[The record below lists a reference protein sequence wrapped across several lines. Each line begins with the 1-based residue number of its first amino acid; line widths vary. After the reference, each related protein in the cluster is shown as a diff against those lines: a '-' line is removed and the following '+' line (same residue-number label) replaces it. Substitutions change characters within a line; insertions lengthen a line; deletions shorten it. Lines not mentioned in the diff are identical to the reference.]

1 MYIQIAAVIG
11 SLLIGLATGYKVTSW
26 KYESEKL
33 AEVEAQREAITAIAQ
48 EVAKLDIQHKV
59 IYQKAQTHVI
69 EKPVYRSAACA
80 HDSDGMRLINEALS
94 GKPSS
99 NSELPKPDTTD

>member
-26 KYESEKL
+26 KYESERL

-59 IYQKAQTHVI
+59 IYQKVQTHVI
-69 EKPVYRSAACA
+69 EKPVYRECKHA
-80 HDSDGMRLINEALS
+80 DDGMRLINEALS

-99 NSELPKPDTTD
+99 DSELPKPDTTD

>member
-1 MYIQIAAVIG
+1 MHVQIAAVIG

-48 EVAKLDIQHKV
+48 EVAKLDIHHKV

-69 EKPVYRSAACA
+69 EKPVYRECK
-80 HDSDGMRLINEALS
+80 HDNDGMRLINEALTN
-94 GKPSS
+94 KPSS

>member
-33 AEVEAQREAITAIAQ
+33 AEVEAQKEAITAIAQ

-59 IYQKAQTHVI
+59 IYQKVQTHVI
-69 EKPVYRSAACA
+69 EKPVYHECKHA
-80 HDSDGMRLINEALS
+80 DDGMRLINEALS
-94 GKPSS
+94 GKPGSD
-99 NSELPKPDTTD
+99 SELPKPDTTD

>member
-11 SLLIGLATGYKVTSW
+11 SLLIGLTTGYKVTSW

-33 AEVEAQREAITAIAQ
+33 AEVEAQQAALTAVAV
-48 EVAKLDIQHKV
+48 ELAKLDIQHKT
-59 IYQKAQTHVI
+59 IYQKVQTNVI
-69 EKPVYRSAACA
+69 EKPVYRECK
-80 HDSDGMRLINEALS
+80 HDSDSMLFINEALT

-99 NSELPKPDTTD
+99 DSKLPRTNTPDR